1 MAHLSYVEDIKAITD
16 IFYDSQERLINNICT
31 HLGCPEKK
39 DELLKKFLDSSIK
52 IKKPKKDP
60 EEPKKPKTSYMFYC
74 DEHRTKVISSNPG
87 IKLGSVSKKLGQ
99 GWGKLSEEQKKKYT
113 SLSEQ
118 DKERYE
124 QEKEEYHNKLY
135 LNDVLQYQSES

>member
-16 IFYDSQERLINNICT
+16 IFYDSQERLINNICNY
-31 HLGCPEKK
+31 LECPEKK
-39 DELLKKFLDSSIK
+39 DELLKKFLDSSVK

-74 DEHRTKVISSNPG
+74 DQHREKVVSSNPG
-87 IKLGSVSKKLGQ
+87 IKLGNVSKKLGQ
-99 GWGKLSEEQKKKYT
+99 GWKKLSEDQKQKFIKM
-113 SLSEQ
+113 SES

-124 QEKEEYHNKLY
+124 QEKEEYNNKLY
-135 LNDVLQYQSES
+135 LNDVLQYQTES

>member
-16 IFYDSQERLINNICT
+16 IFYDSQERLINNICNY
-31 HLGCPEKK
+31 LECPEKK
-39 DELLKKFLDSSIK
+39 DELLKKFLDSSVK

-74 DEHRTKVISSNPG
+74 DQNREKVVSSNPG
-87 IKLGSVSKKLGQ
+87 IKLGNVSKKLGQ
-99 GWGKLSEEQKKKYT
+99 GWKKLSEEQKQKFIKM
-113 SLSEQ
+113 SEN

-124 QEKEEYHNKLY
+124 QEKEEYNNKLY
-135 LNDVLQYQSES
+135 LNDVLQYQTES

>member
-16 IFYDSQERLINNICT
+16 IFYDSQERLINNICNY
-31 HLGCPEKK
+31 LECPEKK
-39 DELLKKFLDSSIK
+39 DELLKKFLDSSVK

-74 DEHRTKVISSNPG
+74 DLHREKVVSSNPG
-87 IKLGSVSKKLGQ
+87 IKLGNVSKKLGQ
-99 GWGKLSEEQKKKYT
+99 GWKKLSEDQKQKFIKM
-113 SLSEQ
+113 SES

-124 QEKEEYHNKLY
+124 QEKEEYNNKLY
-135 LNDVLQYQSES
+135 LNDVLQYQTES